1 MTYVSIKRDDIDT
14 IDTMQK
20 RESVVACTQRS
31 FWQNFVD
38 WCSLRLML
46 RRSRIQLMDLT
57 DDQLRDIG
65 ITRADADKEARK
77 VRFHIR

>member
-20 RESVVACTQRS
+20 RESVVSYTRRS

-57 DDQLRDIG
+57 DEQLRDIG
-65 ITRADADKEARK
+65 ITRIDADKEARK